1 MPSLARALPEK
12 VEMKHQVNSSWVSY
26 GYDGM
31 GRKLYAEYSESLLKS
46 AMPQSS
52 VMDRLQDVYGGS
64 VASSSSSSS
73 GTVSS
78 GQSAASSVTKST
90 VSSTVVKKLDL
101 TSEIQGKSIDP
112 NATSLVSRHNTSRT
126 DYCGNVV
133 YEDSVCRLLFSE
145 GYVTF
150 NKNTGKAEPHYYL
163 KDHLGNV
170 RVVQNGSGII
180 EQANH
185 YYAFGGLLGT
195 SFNGDKQKYKY
206 NGKELDRFLG
216 WDMLDYGAR
225 WYDSKLQCWSTV
237 DPLAEKY
244 YHISPYVYCKNDP
257 VNRIDPDGRD
267 DIFDSNGNFIRH
279 TEGGSNVVILNE
291 NNENVALSQISF
303 LDKKPALEAIARY
316 YLSQVDP
323 NEFNV
328 AVKQCGG
335 GISSDAM
342 LSNEQGTENYEIYV
356 GEGGNVNPMLN
367 DANNFVNSCYH
378 ESRHRYDNSTWGST
392 IGEVNAILQQTQHP
406 SWFDVTKD
414 FAYSQ
419 ASYAVRKLNASMDY
433 GETNSQTAKHYIN
446 QLNTAFTGVANFS
459 IEKGLASFSASLD
472 NIVVVGRR
480 P

>member
-1 MPSLARALPEK
+1 MT
-12 VEMKHQVNSSWVSY
+12 M
-26 GYDGM
+26 
-31 GRKLYAEYSESLLKS
+31 
-46 AMPQSS
+46 
-52 VMDRLQDVYGGS
+52 
-64 VASSSSSSS
+64 
-73 GTVSS
+73 
-78 GQSAASSVTKST
+78 
-90 VSSTVVKKLDL
+90 
-101 TSEIQGKSIDP
+101 
-112 NATSLVSRHNTSRT
+112 
-126 DYCGNVV
+126 
-133 YEDSVCRLLFSE
+133 
-145 GYVTF
+145 
-150 NKNTGKAEPHYYL
+150 HYYL
-163 KDHLGNV
+163 RDHEGNV
-170 RVVQNGSGII
+170 RVVTDQTGTV
-180 EQANH
+180 EQVNH
-185 YYAFGGLLGT
+185 YYPFGGLMGMST
-195 SFNGDKQKYKY
+195 GSSVQPYKY
-206 NGKELDRFLG
+206 NGKELDRSNGL
-216 WDMLDYGAR
+216 DLYDYGAR
-225 WYDSKLQCWSTV
+225 WHDAALGRWLSV
-237 DPLAEKY
+237 DPHGERY
-244 YHISPYVYCKNDP
+244 QTTSPYVYCKNDP
-257 VNRIDPDGRD
+257 MNRIDPDGGD

-328 AVKQCGG
+328 AVEQCGG

-378 ESRHRYDNSTWGST
+378 ESRHRYDNSTWGGT